1 MVILDLMRAIQPL
14 AEGRTARFAIESAED
29 QAVVAAWC
37 ETTGNSLVVAGS
49 DFVEVRR
56 GRSGPAQDQLPPD
69 RRRGGRL
76 WMYTNFDCNLAC
88 DYCCVR
94 SSPTADRRALAL
106 EVVRHLVAE
115 AVPAGVTELYLTGG
129 EPFVLPEI
137 GELVEVCARAL
148 PTTLLTNGMLF
159 KGRRLKTLETMPR
172 RNFALQ
178 ISLDSAEPGPHD
190 LHRGRGSWRRACE
203 GIETALG
210 LGFRVRIATTLTP
223 GPDELSQETAI
234 RSLCD
239 RLGIGPEDRIIR
251 KQARRGL
258 AVGGLVLTPESLV
271 PEVTVTADGVFWHPV
286 GADDR
291 DMFVTS
297 AIFPLSTAIERVR
310 GLQAEQFARERTL
323 ADVFVCA

>member
-1 MVILDLMRAIQPL
+1 VVILDLMRAIQPL
-14 AEGRTARFAIESAED
+14 ADGRTVRFAIESAED
-29 QAVVAAWC
+29 HAVVAAWC
-37 ETTGNSLVVAGS
+37 ETTGNTLVGGGP

-56 GRSGPAQDQLPPD
+56 GRSRQPQDRLPAD
-69 RRRGGRL
+69 RRPGGRL

-94 SSPTADRRALAL
+94 SSPTANRRALAL
-106 EVVRHLVAE
+106 DVVRQLVAE

-159 KGRRLKTLETMPR
+159 KGRRLETLRTMPR
-172 RNFALQ
+172 ENFALQ
-178 ISLDSAEPGPHD
+178 ISLDSAEPGSHD

-210 LGFRVRIATTLTP
+210 FGFRVRIATTLTP
-223 GPDELSQETAI
+223 DVDELDQETAI
-234 RSLCD
+234 RALCD

-251 KQARRGL
+251 RQAKRGL
-258 AVGGLVLTPESLV
+258 AVNGLVLTPESLV
-271 PEVTVTADGVFWHPV
+271 PEVTVTADGIYWHPV

-291 DMFVTS
+291 DMLVS
-297 AIFPLSTAIERVR
+297 PAIFPLSAAIQRVR
-310 GLQAEQFARERTL
+310 GLQAEQFVRARTL
-323 ADVFVCA
+323 GDVFVCA

>member
-14 AEGRTARFAIESAED
+14 AEGRTARLAIESAED
-29 QAVVAAWC
+29 EAVVAAWC
-37 ETTGNSLVVAGS
+37 ETTGNTLVGAGQ

-56 GRSGPAQDQLPPD
+56 GRSGPAQDQLPLNE
-69 RRRGGRL
+69 RLGGRL

-94 SSPTADRRALAL
+94 SSPTTGRRALGL
-106 EVVRHLVAE
+106 DVVRQLVAE

-159 KGRRLKTLETMPR
+159 KGRRLETLRIMPR
-172 RNFALQ
+172 ENFALQ
-178 ISLDSAEPGPHD
+178 ISLDSPEPGPHD

-210 LGFRVRIATTLTP
+210 FGFRVRIATTLTP
-223 GPDELSQETAI
+223 DVDEFGQETAM
-234 RSLCD
+234 RALCD
-239 RLGIGPEDRIIR
+239 QLGIGPEDRIIR
-251 KQARRGL
+251 KQAKRGL
-258 AVGGLVLTPESLV
+258 ATDGLVLTPESLV

-286 GADDR
+286 GADDH
-291 DMFVTS
+291 DMLVAP

-310 GLQAEQFARERTL
+310 CLQAERYAHARTL